1 VAIKRRD
8 LVAASAAA
16 SLLAAIPAA
25 AAMPAKDN
33 KQKESAMNVKIGMN
47 MLLWGVNI
55 TSEHIPVF
63 SGVAEA
69 GFDGVEIPVVGQP
82 DAEIKAMRAAC
93 DDLGL
98 ACTTATFITADI
110 NPIDPNPAVRTKAL
124 DALKQRIDQTDA
136 LGSDIL
142 IGGIYQAHKYFV
154 GRGANEQEWQW
165 SADYLR
171 AAGEYAK
178 SGGIRLGLEF
188 LNRFEVFLINTAAD
202 AQRMCRDVGLDN
214 VGILY
219 DTHHANIEDPNPELA
234 LLPVREEL
242 FHIHLSE
249 SHRGTLGTGQ
259 VKWEETFAALKQINY
274 NGWLTIEAFG
284 TSDPDIVNAANIWRE
299 AFDSPEQLYRDGIA
313 FIQQQLA

>member
-1 VAIKRRD
+1 MKIR
-8 LVAASAAA
+8 
-16 SLLAAIPAA
+16 
-25 AAMPAKDN
+25 
-33 KQKESAMNVKIGMN
+33 IGMN

-63 SGVAEA
+63 QGLAAA

-82 DAEIKAMRAAC
+82 ESELKEMRAAL

-98 ACTTATFITADI
+98 ACTTATFITPDI
-110 NPIDPNPAVRTKAL
+110 NPIDPDPAIRGKAV
-124 DALKQRIDQTDA
+124 DALKERIDQTAA
-136 LGSDIL
+136 LDSDIL

-154 GRGANEQEWQW
+154 GRGATEQEWQW

-178 SGGIRLGLEF
+178 TMGIRLGLEF

-202 AQRMCRDVGLDN
+202 AQRMCHDVGLDN

-219 DTHHANIEDPNPELA
+219 DTHHANIEDPNPAQA
-234 LLPVREEL
+234 LVPVREEL
-242 FHIHLSE
+242 FHVHLSE

-259 VKWEETFAALKQINY
+259 VKWEETFAALKQIDY
-274 NGWLTIEAFG
+274 QGWLTIEAFG
-284 TSDPDIVNAANIWRE
+284 TSDPAIVNAANIWRN
-299 AFDSPEQLYRDGIA
+299 AFESEEQLYTEGIE
-313 FIQQQLA
+313 FIRKHLG